1 MPSWAKDSNVGYRMI
16 NARAETVTDRPA
28 FRAAFARRRCLLP
41 ADAYYEWQLLHTS
54 GEAQPGTSPVT
65 DPEHRSRKAKTRK
78 RPFAVRYADGILSPM
93 DGLALIK
100 EAPPSASS
108 SKSLRSWTASGVDV
122 VIGLR
127 TEDMDRFLRDPQL
140 LVPTD

>member
-1 MPSWAKDSNVGYRMI
+1 KSTSLALLRSSLCITLLSLTSTLFPYTTLFRS
-16 NARAETVTDRPA
+16 DRPA

-78 RPFAVRYADGILSPM
+78 RPFAVRYADDRP
-93 DGLALIK
+93 LALAGIF
-100 EAPPSASS
+100 E
-108 SKSLRSWTASGVDV
+108 RW
-122 VIGLR
+122 
-127 TEDMDRFLRDPQL
+127 RDPA
-140 LVPTD
+140 VPEE